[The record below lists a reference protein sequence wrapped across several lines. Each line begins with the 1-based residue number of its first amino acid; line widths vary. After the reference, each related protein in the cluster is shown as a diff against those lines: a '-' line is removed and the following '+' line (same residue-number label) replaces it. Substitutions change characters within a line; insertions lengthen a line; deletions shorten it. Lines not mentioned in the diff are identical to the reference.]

1 MQQTTTG
8 SADSSARGKVEDRG
22 AGIMDQA
29 KLKAGQIYNQA
40 NRDLNEQYERALG
53 YGRRS
58 PGKATLIA
66 FGAASASDC
75 LWPVGLTLK
84 YSTKGLSPPKR
95 SSVVLTGRRSNR
107 DYGYGPEGVIVPAS

>member
-8 SADSSARGKVEDRG
+8 NADRAAREKVEDRG
-22 AGIMDQA
+22 AGMMDQA

-40 NRDLNEQYERALG
+40 NRNLNEQYERVIG

-66 FGAASASDC
+66 FGAGVG
-75 LWPVGLTLK
+75 VGLL
-84 YSTKGLSPPKR
+84 
-95 SSVVLTGRRSNR
+95 VVGSIKARRRRSRLIEPVMNALSALTYNLIR
-107 DYGYGPEGVIVPAS
+107 